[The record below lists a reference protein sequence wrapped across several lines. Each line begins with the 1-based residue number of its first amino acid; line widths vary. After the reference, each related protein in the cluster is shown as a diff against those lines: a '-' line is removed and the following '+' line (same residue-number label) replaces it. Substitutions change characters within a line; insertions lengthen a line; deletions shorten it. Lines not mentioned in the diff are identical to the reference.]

1 MKALMA
7 DLVDRIAEQD
17 ASNRDFFIYVEA
29 LQAVV
34 TVLVSCLDE
43 DRKKQVRQ
51 SISVALADTQPEDFR
66 RMEDREKLKQAI
78 FQLIDRP
85 LNLPMN

>member
-1 MKALMA
+1 MA

-34 TVLVSCLDE
+34 TVLVTYLDE
-43 DRKKQVRQ
+43 DRKKDIRR
-51 SISVALADTQPEDFR
+51 SISDAFADTAPGDFR
-66 RMEDREKLKQAI
+66 RDEDREKLKQAI
-78 FQLIDRP
+78 FQLLDRP

>member
-43 DRKKQVRQ
+43 DRKKHVRQ
-51 SISVALADTQPEDFR
+51 SISLALADTQPEDFR
-66 RMEDREKLKQAI
+66 RMEDREKLRQAI